1 MADLK
6 RTERAEE
13 EVAVEDYG
21 ERCQLRWWMLDPE
34 ASRAERIR
42 REEEW
47 RELMRQLDE
56 LGAGR

>member
-1 MADLK
+1 MADL
-6 RTERAEE
+6 RRPGVDEE
-13 EVAVEDYG
+13 MAVQDDG